1 MNNLIGRSDRKIN
14 SRFIRPISVLFN
26 HNKFI
31 LSTCKMKIKESR
43 IIETSKGKVQ
53 GKTYVFDDGNSAS
66 AYLGIPYAKPPIG
79 ELRFKVGLIF

>member
-1 MNNLIGRSDRKIN
+1 
-14 SRFIRPISVLFN
+14 
-26 HNKFI
+26 
-31 LSTCKMKIKESR
+31 MKIKESR